1 MSASSTPSR
10 PGVTGIENPNLTNV
24 MPQLREDLSNK
35 FSTGNSLTDFVHH
48 VYGVPMDVIAFI
60 LDANR
65 QLTLP
70 DLTAYRTASPEPEM
84 YRPFEEIANFLLGQ
98 AIDEV
103 NTFLGQDPAN
113 AEQYIDFWSALGRRA
128 LESSLTTRKLDMLTT
143 DPDDIRAHP
152 LWLLV
157 WQVFEFKRKA
167 AKAEESGNQQAISSH
182 CSAFTS
188 SGSVFS
194 SSAHGL
200 PTIPA
205 ASQSLTASNA
215 KASGS
220 KISHTKASKERFD
233 DAEFNPR
240 APSAGSKKRKG
251 SHSSTSTSA
260 SKRAR
265 QGPAPPMPPPPPPSL
280 TNDQLQLATYALE
293 CLDASTRH
301 YVTGV
306 WIDRFQIGRVI
317 LILYALHTCR
327 DSEKAGFDPNLTL
340 PPRAERSQRP
350 SKKKTPKHYQ
360 DVLGAVITLPAPIP
374 LPSDIKIPDD
384 IRLPTLGNVL
394 GDHCT
399 ILETLFAYRG
409 LIGRGTMVY
418 KVAPPPTPACPN
430 PDLLAAKFSWPLRV
444 RQLEAF
450 TIERLRE
457 RLPPK
462 WHEHIPEVVAWT
474 IRTAEQLELPRVEL
488 LKVHPIAGF
497 EDRILHAIV
506 MKLYGKLWEV
516 GSVEA
521 FMDVWVHCLECH
533 HYSYVTGRVLHRDL
547 SENNLM
553 FKIGDDDQVRGILN
567 DWDMAAWVDDNDEI
581 PLSTTQHR
589 TGTLPFMAIDLL
601 AEKPPAHLYRHD
613 LESFFY
619 ILIWAAFHYDFKNKT
634 RESIHPAVQNWHSL
648 NMVLVRSSKQ
658 NLILSNESVEFK
670 MLIRQIPPRCQALVP
685 WIRAIWRLFHKA
697 QYEYSSLMDDELLT
711 AEGWDNKT
719 SGGWITF
726 EKYMEVIGRPVRPEN
741 AAPASA

>member
-1 MSASSTPSR
+1 MTRHCRTPHWEKATPIVASLSDIKERPPWQTQALAVPPFLNLRTNQIQTKALQNLQNHTIPVRVVHLVFPWHWLTRVADMSEYTAMSASSTPSR

-48 VYGVPMDVIAFI
+48 IYGVPMDVIAFI

-84 YRPFEEIANFLLGQ
+84 YRPFEDIANFLLGQ

-113 AEQYIDFWSALGRRA
+113 AEQSIVFWSALGTRA
-128 LESSLTTRKLDMLTT
+128 LESSLTTRKPDMLTT
-143 DPDDIRAHP
+143 NPDDIRARP

-167 AKAEESGNQQAISSH
+167 AKLEESGNQQAISSH
-182 CSAFTS
+182 SSAFTS

-194 SSAHGL
+194 SSAHAL

-220 KISHTKASKERFD
+220 KISHTKAPKERFD

-265 QGPAPPMPPPPPPSL
+265 QGPAPPMPPPPPPPPPSL

-306 WIDRFQIGRVI
+306 WIDRFQISMWYFDRACIIQTVKFDFEQTPAYLI

-340 PPRAERSQRP
+340 LPRAERSQRP

-360 DVLGAVITLPAPIP
+360 DVLGAVITLPAPLP
-374 LPSDIKIPDD
+374 LPSDIKIPDN
-384 IRLPTLGNVL
+384 IQLPSPGNVL

-430 PDLLAAKFSWPLRV
+430 PDPLAAKFSWPLRI

-450 TIERLRE
+450 TIERLRA

-462 WHEHIPEVVAWT
+462 WHEHIPEVVMWT
-474 IRTAEQLELPRVEL
+474 IRTAEQLGLPRVEL
-488 LKVHPIAGF
+488 LKIHPIAGF
-497 EDRILHAIV
+497 EDRISHAIV

-521 FMDVWVHCLECH
+521 FMDVWVHCLECE
-533 HYSYVTGRVLHRDL
+533 SL
-547 SENNLM
+547 SPTD
-553 FKIGDDDQVRGILN
+553 IR
-567 DWDMAAWVDDNDEI
+567 
-581 PLSTTQHR
+581 H
-589 TGTLPFMAIDLL
+589 LL
-601 AEKPPAHLYRHD
+601 T
-613 LESFFY
+613 FF
-619 ILIWAAFHYDFKNKT
+619 A
-634 RESIHPAVQNWHSL
+634 
-648 NMVLVRSSKQ
+648 RSSSF
-658 NLILSNESVEFK
+658 LCHWSRSA
-670 MLIRQIPPRCQALVP
+670 P
-685 WIRAIWRLFHKA
+685 
-697 QYEYSSLMDDELLT
+697 
-711 AEGWDNKT
+711 
-719 SGGWITF
+719 
-726 EKYMEVIGRPVRPEN
+726 RPEREQSHVQVQRRRSS
-741 AAPASA
+741 PRHSERLGYGRMGRRQRRHSFIHRPTPHRHPSLHGHRPFG